1 MNKVKA
7 RALRREPVKQAYS
20 LRANHPL
27 YGWPRFCYDCG
38 KMGLTIIYMLS
49 SIQRMEREVHIM
61 NPAHEFFIHVD
72 DDEKHLD
79 IDLKKYDSEG

>member
-1 MNKVKA
+1 
-7 RALRREPVKQAYS
+7 
-20 LRANHPL
+20 
-27 YGWPRFCYDCG
+27 
-38 KMGLTIIYMLS
+38 MGLTIIYMLS